1 MNKKRVVPDFFLEQL
16 ILGEL
21 PPEKEAE
28 ILRDLEA
35 EPGGRD
41 RLNRLRASDREILTV
56 HPPESIAAEINRRL
70 ARTRPETR
78 TRPARSRVWVLAP
91 ALAAAAV
98 ILFLVILPLERGP
111 RPGIPGSGLAPS
123 TTRVKGSPG
132 LIIYRKVPQGVEEL
146 SHGSRVR
153 PGDVL
158 QLSYLAAGA
167 AYGLIISIDGRGAV
181 TLHFP
186 ASPADPTALGEAG
199 AQPLPRAYE
208 LDDAPDFER
217 FFFVTSDR
225 PIKVETVL
233 AAGRALGAEER
244 NPLVLPDGLRQVDFL
259 LSKSS
264 SQEGKQ

>member
-1 MNKKRVVPDFFLEQL
+1 MNKKRIVPDFFLEQL

-28 ILRDLEA
+28 VLRDLEA

-41 RLNRLRASDREILTV
+41 RLNRLRASDREILAT
-56 HPPESIAAEINRRL
+56 HPPEKITAEINRRL
-70 ARTRPETR
+70 DLTRSKIQRRPARTR
-78 TRPARSRVWVLAP
+78 AWVLAP
-91 ALAAAAV
+91 ALAAAAA

-111 RPGIPGSGLAPS
+111 ELNQQ
-123 TTRVKGSPG
+123 TTRVKGGPG
-132 LIIYRKVPQGVEEL
+132 LAIYRKAPPGVEEL
-146 SHGSRVR
+146 GPGARVR

-158 QLSYLAAGA
+158 QVSYRAAGA
-167 AYGLIISIDGRGAV
+167 ADGVIISVDGRGAV

-186 ASPADPTALGEAG
+186 ASTADSTALKDG
-199 AQPLPRAYE
+199 AAQALPRAYE

-233 AAGRALGAEER
+233 DAGRALGAEGK
-244 NPLVLPDGLRQVDFL
+244 NPLVLPEDLSQVDFL
-259 LSKSS
+259 LSKPSS
-264 SQEGKQ
+264 PEGKP